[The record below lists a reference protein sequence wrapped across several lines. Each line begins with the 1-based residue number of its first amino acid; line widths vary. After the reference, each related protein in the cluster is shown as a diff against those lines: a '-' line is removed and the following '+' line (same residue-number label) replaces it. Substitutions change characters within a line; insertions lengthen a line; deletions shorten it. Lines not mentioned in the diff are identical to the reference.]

1 MKKIITLI
9 LIGILAF
16 SCSNDDNSTV
26 AQLTGRWNWV
36 KSSGGISF
44 HTETPEST
52 GKTVNLEIN
61 EKTIQMFTN
70 GNLDYESNYSIEFI
84 NDNGQQL
91 QIITFENQITPLL
104 VIELTK
110 SILKLREYN
119 VSDGF
124 DFTYTRD

>member
-91 QIITFENQITPLL
+91 QIITFENQITPL
-104 VIELTK
+104 VIIELTK

>member
-36 KSSGGISF
+36 ESSGGISF

-70 GNLDYESNYSIEFI
+70 GNLDYESNYSIEFM